1 MIKLSTPP
9 LVLLI
14 LLLAFRPNFTCA
26 QPFEKLT
33 FDHLT
38 IEEGLSQSS
47 VFAITKDADGFMWFG
62 TRDGLN
68 RYDSR
73 NIKIYRSRENNTRS
87 LLGNNIHCFMID
99 RNKKLWIGTNEGV
112 NIYN

>member
-1 MIKLSTPP
+1 MVKISIHH

-14 LLLAFRPNFTCA
+14 LLLGFRTSLTGA

-73 NIKIYRSRENNTRS
+73 NIKIYRTQENNNRS

-99 RNKKLWIGTNEGV
+99 SNKKLWIGTNEGV
-112 NIYN
+112 NIY